1 MFRNY
6 LAIIRAEFYRGL
18 NYKIDNLL
26 SIVNRIIEVSVLI
39 FIWKAIYEN
48 QTTIQGMDLTTL
60 ILYYALAYSLGHI
73 VQWGIDENMG
83 FNITTGRVNME
94 LLYPISYMKY
104 YFCYKIGHVLRQL
117 FVIVLPTLLVLIL
130 LFQIPLS
137 FEISRIFLFL
147 IIMIF
152 TIIISFFIEFI
163 FGLIVFYTTSSWGLQ
178 ILKSALITILS
189 GALAPLEFFPIWAQ
203 KIMNLLPFQDL
214 VYSPIMTL
222 LGMNSN
228 HEIITILLRQ
238 SVWMILLFVITKLLF
253 NKAIKKVTIYGG

>member
-6 LAIIRAEFYRGL
+6 LGVIRAEFYRGL

-26 SIVNRIIEVSVLI
+26 SIVNRVIEVSVLI
-39 FIWKAIYEN
+39 FIWRAIYEN
-48 QTTIQGMDLTTL
+48 QTTIQGMDLSTL

-104 YFCYKIGHVLRQL
+104 YFCYKLGHVLRQL
-117 FVIVLPTLLVLIL
+117 LVIVLPTLFALIL

-137 FEISRIFLFL
+137 FEVSRIFWFP
-147 IIMIF
+147 IMMFF
-152 TIIISFFIEFI
+152 TIVISFFIEFI

-178 ILKSALITILS
+178 ILKIALITILS

-203 KIMNLLPFQDL
+203 KIMRFLPFQDL
-214 VYSPIMTL
+214 VYGPIMTL
-222 LGMNSN
+222 LDMNSN